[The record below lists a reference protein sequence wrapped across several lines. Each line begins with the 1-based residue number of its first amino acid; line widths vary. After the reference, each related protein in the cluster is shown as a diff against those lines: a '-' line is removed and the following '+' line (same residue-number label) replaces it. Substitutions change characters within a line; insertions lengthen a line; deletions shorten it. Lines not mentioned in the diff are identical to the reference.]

1 MISESE
7 KELLDRIISIKVH
20 VSQSLNETKQ
30 LSSNNWFSDEK
41 ISLSQGL
48 LYNWFLLTKDSE
60 GTPLCILK
68 QCFIQKNEFIQ
79 IIHDKNHWVTIPIDR
94 ETDESM
100 VYLYGSLQKAKV
112 SNSIVKQVCEIRKYN
127 QNISNI
133 VLMLVQWQQ
142 NAFDCG
148 VFAVVFATDLVYD
161 KDPDV

>member
-1 MISESE
+1 
-7 KELLDRIISIKVH
+7 
-20 VSQSLNETKQ
+20 
-30 LSSNNWFSDEK
+30 
-41 ISLSQGL
+41 
-48 LYNWFLLTKDSE
+48 
-60 GTPLCILK
+60 
-68 QCFIQKNEFIQ
+68 
-79 IIHDKNHWVTIPIDR
+79 
-94 ETDESM
+94 M

-133 VLMLVQWQQ
+133 VLMLVQWQL